1 VKIMSHRVYTIIII
15 VGPLYRNHTQRAV
28 NTANIFFSIP
38 GRFVIRAAFGNT
50 FPLRIKGRLS
60 CDGDRREGANV
71 GRRFPMYTGVP
82 AARIY

>member
-1 VKIMSHRVYTIIII
+1 
-15 VGPLYRNHTQRAV
+15 
-28 NTANIFFSIP
+28 
-38 GRFVIRAAFGNT
+38 VIRAAFGNT

-82 AARIY
+82 AARIYK